1 MTLDEAIR
9 EAKEH
14 AKAHKLTGY
23 VHTDATIG
31 HNFRFLR
38 PIEDVTPDDVKAQT
52 VAVVF
57 ASGKVTRVDLFDD
70 YVKALWPAD
79 VPQDCTNIKT
89 VRDDDPKSMDEEDCL
104 TRNLHDSHQCDSCRA
119 YSKLAEQ
126 FERRRKD

>member
-57 ASGKVTRVDLFDD
+57 PSGIVRRVDLFDD
-70 YVKALWPAD
+70 YVKSLWPAD
-79 VPQDCTNIKT
+79 VPQDCTGAMKE
-89 VRDDDPKSMDEEDCL
+89 DDNVEEEDCL
-104 TRNLHDSHQCDSCRA
+104 QQNRDDSHQCDSCRA